1 MLATFVDWSDTYC
14 CGVKLGSELY
24 TIREM
29 CLFARELL
37 CLAGHTIV
45 VLFDFGILSP

>member
-14 CGVKLGSELY
+14 CGVELGSELY

-29 CLFARELL
+29 CLFVRELL
-37 CLAGHTIV
+37 RLASYTII
-45 VLFDFGILSP
+45 VLFDFGILGS